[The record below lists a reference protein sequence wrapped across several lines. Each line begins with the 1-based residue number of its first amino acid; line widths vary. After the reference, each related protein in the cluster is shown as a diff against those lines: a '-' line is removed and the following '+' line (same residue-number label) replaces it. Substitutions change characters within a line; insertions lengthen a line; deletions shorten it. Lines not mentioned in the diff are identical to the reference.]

1 MYHYDSK
8 QNFYGNNNVSTKDG
22 TVLQWRGTNGIQ
34 HNGSVPNAGTP
45 NNGGINATV
54 RSSNGS
60 CNGGLICSG
69 GSEDSGGSDAAPGP
83 DQLEGP
89 GTIADDPIHLKR
101 RVGLVS
107 GVALIVG
114 TMIGSGI
121 FVSPSG
127 LLVRTGSI
135 GMSFIIWMAC
145 GLLSLLGA
153 LAYAE
158 LGTMNTSSGAEYA
171 YFMDAFGAPPAFL
184 FSWVS
189 TLVLKPSQ
197 MAIICLSFAKYA
209 VEPFVS
215 ECEPPDFI
223 VKIVALLA
231 VVLILF
237 VNCYSV
243 NLATCVQNIF
253 TAAKLVAV
261 LIVIIGGGYK
271 LAEGN
276 TQHLRDPFEGTY
288 YNFGSIATAFYTG
301 LWAYDGWNNLNY
313 VTEEIKNPSRNLPLS
328 IIIGIPLVTICYALI
343 NVSYLAVMSPQ
354 EMIDSEAVA
363 VTFGNRLLG
372 MMAWLM
378 PLSVTVSTFG
388 SANGTLFAAGRL
400 CFAASREGHLM
411 DILSYVHIRRFTP
424 TPGLMFHSLIAGAMV
439 LYGTIDSLIDFFSF
453 TAWIFYGGS
462 MLALIVMRYTK
473 PNYPRPYKVP
483 LIIPIL
489 VLVISIYLVVAP
501 IVENPTIEYLYAAT
515 FILTGMIFYV
525 PFVHYG
531 YHLRCLDG
539 MTVFL
544 QLLLEVAPTQ
554 TMFE

>member
-1 MYHYDSK
+1 
-8 QNFYGNNNVSTKDG
+8 
-22 TVLQWRGTNGIQ
+22 
-34 HNGSVPNAGTP
+34 
-45 NNGGINATV
+45 
-54 RSSNGS
+54 
-60 CNGGLICSG
+60 
-69 GSEDSGGSDAAPGP
+69 
-83 DQLEGP
+83 
-89 GTIADDPIHLKR
+89 
-101 RVGLVS
+101 
-107 GVALIVG
+107 
-114 TMIGSGI
+114 
-121 FVSPSG
+121 
-127 LLVRTGSI
+127 
-135 GMSFIIWMAC
+135 
-145 GLLSLLGA
+145 
-153 LAYAE
+153 
-158 LGTMNTSSGAEYA
+158 MNTSSGAEYA

-209 VEPFVS
+209 VEPFVA

-243 NLATCVQNIF
+243 NLATSVQNIF

-261 LIVIIGGGYK
+261 FIVIVGGGWK

-276 TQHLRDPFEGTY
+276 TQHLRDPFDGTY

-313 VTEEIKNPSRNLPLS
+313 VTEEIKNPSRNLPLA
-328 IIIGIPLVTICYALI
+328 IIIGIPLVTVCYALI

-372 MMAWLM
+372 VMAWLM
-378 PLSVTVSTFG
+378 PLSVTISTFG

-424 TPGLMFHSLIAGAMV
+424 TPGLMFHVSICN
-439 LYGTIDSLIDFFSF
+439 TILQFFS
-453 TAWIFYGGS
+453 
-462 MLALIVMRYTK
+462 
-473 PNYPRPYKVP
+473 N
-483 LIIPIL
+483 
-489 VLVISIYLVVAP
+489 
-501 IVENPTIEYLYAAT
+501 
-515 FILTGMIFYV
+515 
-525 PFVHYG
+525 
-531 YHLRCLDG
+531 
-539 MTVFL
+539 
-544 QLLLEVAPTQ
+544 
-554 TMFE
+554 